1 MAAGDSW
8 AWEEKGCASAGGG
21 LGRGVGDKGDP
32 AARQGGA
39 GPPWSWLSAVLTPR
53 QPGPL
58 GTAPSHRL
66 GAGLGSGV
74 QGLGVQDESGAS
86 LSTAALGLGAKQLA
100 PRPPE
105 SPGSFPVTAGSAARA
120 IYNSHSRLCSAVALP
135 GEPGEGQPTAGSLGP
150 GYEALT

>member
-1 MAAGDSW
+1 MPGSAESW
-8 AWEEKGCASAGGG
+8 AGAVVTKEALRPQGRG
-21 LGRGVGDKGDP
+21 LGRPELVLSC
-32 AARQGGA
+32 ARCPQLMPPERLGPWEQLFPTGGA
-39 GPPWSWLSAVLTPR
+39 QAWAVGSRAGSSGRIRGLSLH
-53 QPGPL
+53 
-58 GTAPSHRL
+58 S
-66 GAGLGSGV
+66 GSP
-74 QGLGVQDESGAS
+74 
-86 LSTAALGLGAKQLA
+86 LGAKQLS